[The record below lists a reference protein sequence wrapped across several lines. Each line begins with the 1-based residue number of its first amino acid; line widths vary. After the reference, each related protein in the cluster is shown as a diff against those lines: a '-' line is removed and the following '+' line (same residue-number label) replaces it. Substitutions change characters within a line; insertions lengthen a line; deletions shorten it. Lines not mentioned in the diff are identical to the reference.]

1 MIKKFKCVVTRY
13 DEYVIE
19 FDTEKF
25 TEEKMEEFG
34 ESFYSFQTYQE
45 HAE

>member
-13 DEYVIE
+13 DEYEIE

-25 TEEKMEEFG
+25 TKETMDEFR
-34 ESFYSFQTYQE
+34 ESFWSGKYV
-45 HAE
+45 